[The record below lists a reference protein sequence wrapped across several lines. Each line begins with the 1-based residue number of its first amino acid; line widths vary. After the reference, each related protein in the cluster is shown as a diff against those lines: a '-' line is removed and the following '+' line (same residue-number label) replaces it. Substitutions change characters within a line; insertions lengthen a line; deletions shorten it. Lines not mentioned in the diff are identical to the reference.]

1 MSEALV
7 THGSE
12 GGDRAA
18 RWYALFRAKGSLI
31 ALCYL
36 RSAGPSARYGIARG
50 IGLSKEAVVH
60 AVGVLEA
67 LGLCDTFRETVFPF
81 RLKTRITDLGSQLLQ
96 TRVVDLQD
104 FGWQFGRR
112 DAVSQTTEIMSR

>member
-1 MSEALV
+1 MSEGLA

-12 GGDRAA
+12 GDRAA
-18 RWYALFRAKGSLI
+18 RWHSLFQAKGSLI

-50 IGLSKEAVVH
+50 IGLSKEAVAH

-67 LGLCDTFRETVFPF
+67 LGLCETFREPEFPF
-81 RLKTRITDLGSQLLQ
+81 RLRTRITDLGSQLVE
-96 TRVVDLQD
+96 TRVMDLQD
-104 FGWQFGRR
+104 FARRFGRA
-112 DAVSQTTEIMSR
+112 DAVPHTVEF